1 MPGFELIGKEEKREL
16 DNLMDKSGILFRH
29 GFDNLRNGVYKTREF
44 EKNFSN
50 QMNVQDA
57 LAVTSGTAALLVAL
71 KAFGIGQGDEVIT
84 QSFTFVATVEAIV
97 ESGAK
102 PIICDI
108 DSTLNLDPEALE
120 AKISNK
126 TKAIIV
132 VHMLGTPCNLNPII
146 KIAEKNKVNLEF
158 EASVCGG
165 VPIIRSLKEGLI
177 ANKIKKVFGIF
188 NGTSN
193 YILSSMD
200 KENKSFNEVLKN
212 AQRLGYAESNP
223 TSDLNGDD
231 VASKL
236 KILSSLC
243 FNSFLNK
250 NIHVEGIKDIDK
262 DDIKYAKKLGYKI
275 KLLGYAE
282 LIGKNIFQRV
292 HPTLIR
298 NSSYVGSIDGVLNAV
313 IIDGNPVGQS
323 IIQGE
328 GAGPAATTS
337 ALISD
342 ISSILRGNIKFPFSI
357 SNKERKNLNFKDIS
371 ERFFSAYFR
380 FNVTDKPGVLSN
392 ITQIFSRN
400 KVSIKRLVQDPNKNK
415 SSSSIIIITHPSKDK
430 SLNKIIQTINKR
442 SYVKKRSKLIRIDDE

>member
-1 MPGFELIGKEEKREL
+1 MKKLNIAIIGLGNIGSYLYKYLKKNRNILSKKNNCIPNVVYVSAKNRSINRGFKIDKKIWLNNYLDATKNENVDLIIELIGGAEGPAKKL
-16 DNLMDKSGILFRH
+16 
-29 GFDNLRNGVYKTREF
+29 V
-44 EKNFSN
+44 FS
-50 QMNVQDA
+50 
-57 LAVTSGTAALLVAL
+57 AL
-71 KAFGIGQGDEVIT
+71 KNKKHVVTANKALIAKYGD
-84 QSFTFVATVEAIV
+84 
-97 ESGAK
+97 K
-102 PIICDI
+102 L
-108 DSTLNLDPEALE
+108 ST
-120 AKISNK
+120 
-126 TKAIIV
+126 
-132 VHMLGTPCNLNPII
+132 
-146 KIAEKNKVNLEF
+146 IAEKNKVNLEF

-177 ANKIKKVFGIF
+177 ANKINKVFGNF

-200 KENKSFNEVLKN
+200 KDNKSFKEVLQN

-223 TSDLNGDD
+223 TSDLNGED
-231 VASKL
+231 VAAKL

-243 FNSFLNK
+243 FNSFLNN
-250 NIHVEGIKDIDK
+250 NIHVEGIKDIDR
-262 DDIKYAKKLGYKI
+262 DDINYAKRLGYKI

-292 HPTLIR
+292 HPTLIKD
-298 NSSYVGSIDGVLNAV
+298 SSYVASIDGVLNAV
-313 IIDGNPVGQS
+313 IIDGIPVGQS

-357 SNKERKNLNFKDIS
+357 SNKERKNLNFKKIS
-371 ERFFSAYFR
+371 ERYFSAYFR
-380 FNVTDKPGVLSN
+380 FNVIDKPGVLSN

-400 KVSIKRLVQDPNKNK
+400 RVSIKRLVQDPNKNK

-442 SYVKKRSKLIRIDDE
+442 SYVKKRSKLIRINDK